1 MRFHNRFKLPR
12 EDQHDVDP
20 AWFDQQKRRS
30 VQGNDSSLRDWLATA
45 VSALKAF
52 HDAHL
57 DADEAAL
64 CMIDPLSTSP
74 VPALGGY
81 SDHTLGLSNFQHSG
95 DCSTGI

>member
-64 CMIDPLSTSP
+64 CMI
-74 VPALGGY
+74 ALGGY